1 MQNLDSGPGFPT
13 DSLYGQ
19 LLFTLEEKPLGN
31 GITVMLSILRAPP
44 YTDLNPFYVKKK
56 KKPESFLM
64 HISKKMDQPDHGQL
78 RISVAIME
86 NFGSP
91 QI

>member
-1 MQNLDSGPGFPT
+1 
-13 DSLYGQ
+13 
-19 LLFTLEEKPLGN
+19 
-31 GITVMLSILRAPP
+31 
-44 YTDLNPFYVKKK
+44 
-56 KKPESFLM
+56 M
-64 HISKKMDQPDHGQL
+64 HISKKMDQPDHGQF

>member
-1 MQNLDSGPGFPT
+1 
-13 DSLYGQ
+13 
-19 LLFTLEEKPLGN
+19 
-31 GITVMLSILRAPP
+31 
-44 YTDLNPFYVKKK
+44 
-56 KKPESFLM
+56 M